1 MMETALIQVALS
13 PDEFK
18 ALAGIEKQG
27 AISDSVMRDE
37 PYAYFLRKGLI
48 RHDYDRRFP
57 SRQVELSIP
66 RNALVLSDS
75 GREALN
81 AYRLKRQEQLT
92 ATRRYW
98 VTTGIAVAALILS
111 IVSLLAQAGLLRV
124 PLITR
129 HT

>member
-1 MMETALIQVALS
+1 METALIPVALS

-18 ALAGIEKQG
+18 ALAEIEKQG
-27 AISDSVMRDE
+27 AISDSVMRDD

-48 RHDYDRRFP
+48 RHDYDHRFP

-66 RNALVLSDS
+66 RNALILSDS

-92 ATRRYW
+92 VTRRYW

-111 IVSLLAQAGLLRV
+111 TVSLLAQAGLLRI
-124 PLITR
+124 PLITG